1 MRFAFFAA
9 LFAYATVGLL
19 QLVAASPI
27 LDTKDMI
34 RRDNSDIMAVMTNL
48 SQSVDVVLKKID
60 VLVDSKEANI
70 ATATPLITELN
81 VALLKGASDLSKLSP
96 ASLRRRQSDDEVA
109 QITAQL
115 VSGIE
120 TTLGGLVDALG
131 GMPILGGLLTGVDT
145 SLNQVLLG
153 LSILLQG
160 VLRLVANL
168 LTNVAQLLRNLA
180 FGLSLGTLGL

>member
-1 MRFAFFAA
+1 MRFAFFTT

-48 SQSVDVVLKKID
+48 NQTVGGILKQMD
-60 VLVDSKEANI
+60 DLVDSKQVNI
-70 ATATPLITELN
+70 ATITPLVTQLN
-81 VALLKGASDLSKLSP
+81 AALLGGASDLSKLSP
-96 ASLRRRQSDDEVA
+96 ASLRRRQSDDQIA
-109 QITAQL
+109 QITADI
-115 VSGIE
+115 VSSMAN
-120 TTLGGLVDALG
+120 TLGAVDSAAGL
-131 GMPILGGLLTGVDT
+131 PILGGLLPGIDT

-168 LTNVAQLLRNLA
+168 LSNVARLLRNLA
-180 FGLSLGTLGL
+180 LGLSLGTLGL

>member
-34 RRDNSDIMAVMTNL
+34 RRDNSDIVAVMTKLNQTVGGILGQMDNL
-48 SQSVDVVLKKID
+48 VSSKQAKVGTIAP
-60 VLVDSKEANI
+60 LVA
-70 ATATPLITELN
+70 ELN
-81 VALLKGASDLSKLSP
+81 NALRGGALELSKLSP
-96 ASLRRRQSDDEVA
+96 ASLRRRQSDEQVA
-109 QITAQL
+109 QITASL
-115 VSGIE
+115 VTAIA
-120 TTLGGLVDALG
+120 TTLKSVTQALGGLPV
-131 GMPILGGLLTGVDT
+131 LGGLLTGIDT
-145 SLNQVLLG
+145 SLNQVLFG
-153 LSILLQG
+153 LSVLLQG